1 MKNLHQISV
10 PTRMLYF
17 LFLFVFMAS
26 CVHHQKLPTAEEAKA
41 EVMKKITKSAEEWS
55 QGITMGY
62 YDYAAEDIIW
72 MDELAAEKPIQGKAQ
87 LKTYLEGFQGQIP
100 EHQYKLID
108 PVFQVYDDVVT
119 VNYRYQ
125 GTFDGVPQTPWK
137 VTAVFRYIDGDWC
150 SEQENWTEVK
160 STSQTEAETE

>member
-1 MKNLHQISV
+1 MKNLHPISI
-10 PTRMLYF
+10 PARMFYF
-17 LFLFVFMAS
+17 VFLFVFMAS
-26 CVHHQKLPTAEEAKA
+26 CATQPKIPTAEEAKA
-41 EVMKKITKSAEEWS
+41 EVMKKITKAAEEWS
-55 QGITMGY
+55 QGITTGY

-108 PVFQVYDDVVT
+108 PVFQVYDDVVIA
-119 VNYRYQ
+119 NYRYQ
-125 GTFDGVPQTPWK
+125 GTFEGEAQTPWK
-137 VTAVFRYIDGDWC
+137 VTSVFRYIDGDWW

-160 STSQTEAETE
+160 STGQMETE